1 VDLDTPALARR
12 GARRMNEANACPLC
26 EQQLSELLSTTD
38 RHGRPLRTII
48 CRGCGLVRIDP
59 MPDSGSLDDFYAN
72 DYRLQYKGA
81 WHPRPKHVYRDTR
94 GAILRAR
101 RLLEIYRPG
110 MKVLDIGCG
119 AGFFL
124 HLLRSLSIDASGLEP
139 NRGYADFARNELGID
154 SIFTGTLHE
163 FAPDNRF
170 DIVTINHV
178 FEHLPD
184 PLAALARMRGLL
196 KDDDAI
202 IMEIPNIESTSHA
215 PNRIFHY
222 GHLYWYNPITI
233 HALLQKAGFGI
244 ADMAV
249 ARGNEHINLVIRLQP
264 ETEATTLGILRGML
278 IGNFHRVRAIRDRH
292 TRLRHYLSRAPYRR
306 ILGKCLQYTREFLAT
321 WRARSPRAIAD
332 RVCQAAIPEL
342 RRRIRTGAEAAKH
355 KSL

>member
-1 VDLDTPALARR
+1 
-12 GARRMNEANACPLC
+12 MNEAGACPLC
-26 EQQLSELLSTTD
+26 EQQLSELLSATD

-59 MPDSGSLDDFYAN
+59 MPDSVSLNDFYTN

-81 WHPRPKHVYRDTR
+81 WRPRPKHVYRDTR
-94 GAILRAR
+94 GAIPRAR

-110 MKVLDIGCG
+110 MQVLDIGCG

-124 HLLRSLSIDASGLEP
+124 RLLRALKIEASGLEP

-154 SIFTGTLHE
+154 NIHTGTLAE
-163 FAPDNRF
+163 YNPGSRF
-170 DIVTINHV
+170 DIITINHV

-184 PLAALARMRGLL
+184 PLASLARMRGLL
-196 KDDDAI
+196 KDNGAI
-202 IMEIPNIESTSHA
+202 IMEIPNIESTYHA

-233 HALLQKAGFGI
+233 HALLQKAGFDV

-249 ARGNEHINLVIRLQP
+249 AGGDGHINLIIHLKP

-278 IGNFHRVRAIRDRH
+278 LGNFHRVRAIRDRH
-292 TRLRHYLSRAPYRR
+292 TRLRHYLSLAPYRR
-306 ILGKCLQYTREFLAT
+306 VLRKCLQYSREFLAT

-332 RVCQAAIPEL
+332 RISQAAIPEL
-342 RRRIRTGAEAAKH
+342 LRRISGSPEE
-355 KSL
+355 